1 MGMLK
6 WADMGEVYDRIVV
19 GDQHFDFVKGVNNF
33 KKQMTAY
40 FPEEEQA
47 IKSYVDLV
55 LNPSKQARTIT

>member
-1 MGMLK
+1 MLK

-19 GDQHFDFVKGVNNF
+19 GDQHFDFVKGLIIS
-33 KKQMTAY
+33 KQMTY